1 MEVHVPASTETKQ
14 RTKSLMLESKT
25 GSDEVQDQKVAD
37 EGKASQ
43 RKIIS
48 FY

>member
-1 MEVHVPASTETKQ
+1 
-14 RTKSLMLESKT
+14 MLESKI

-43 RKIIS
+43 RKIS

>member
-1 MEVHVPASTETKQ
+1 MF
-14 RTKSLMLESKT
+14 ESKT

-48 FY
+48 LY

>member
-1 MEVHVPASTETKQ
+1 
-14 RTKSLMLESKT
+14 MLESKT
-25 GSDEVQDQKVAD
+25 GNDEVQDLKVAD